1 MMYFVRQNGRF
12 ITRDTISQAVHVGTL
27 RQGASMQLL
36 LRLMSGIYVPS
47 ISAGTLPTPQLS
59 AVLVNTSTAT
69 CCRYLPPPHAYYP

>member
-47 ISAGTLPTPQLS
+47 ISAGTLRMH
-59 AVLVNTSTAT
+59 ACMHA
-69 CCRYLPPPHAYYP
+69 CCQVVDGPHARHLAAGPCYA